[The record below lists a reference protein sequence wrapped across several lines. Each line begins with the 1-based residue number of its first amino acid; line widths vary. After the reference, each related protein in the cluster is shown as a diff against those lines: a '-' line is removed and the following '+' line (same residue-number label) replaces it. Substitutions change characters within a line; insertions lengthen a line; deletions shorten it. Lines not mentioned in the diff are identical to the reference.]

1 MNREEI
7 IDLMSDTVRQINID
21 IGYQNRVPMEE
32 LVKMMDDHHEQ
43 VKYINSIVFDTLK
56 SKGLIVE

>member
-32 LVKMMDDHHEQ
+32 LVKMMDEHHEQ

-56 SKGLIVE
+56 SRGLIVE